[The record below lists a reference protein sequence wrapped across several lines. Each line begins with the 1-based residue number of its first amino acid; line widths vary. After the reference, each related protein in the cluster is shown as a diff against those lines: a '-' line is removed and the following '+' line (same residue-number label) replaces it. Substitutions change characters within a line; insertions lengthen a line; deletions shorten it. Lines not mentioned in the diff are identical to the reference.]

1 MTSGSARKATLILLT
16 LLVLAGL
23 LIFGPA
29 LVRLVR
35 GDERRDA
42 WAPQWRKDF
51 ILSAEARPDPA
62 PQESATPASLILLG
76 ARMCARKAARYD
88 ASYRTISY
96 PMGDVPDDQ
105 GACTD
110 VIVRSLR
117 AAGIDLQQLIHE
129 DMLRNFSTYPN
140 TWGLSAPD
148 PNIDHRRAPNQMCY
162 LRRHWQE
169 LPTRADPS
177 GPDHWLPGDLVY
189 WHLPSGFLH
198 CGVVSDRIGASGL
211 PMVIHN
217 LSVCKE
223 EDCLGRW
230 KIIAHFRYPDNM
242 AKEVSEPEH

>member
-62 PQESATPASLILLG
+62 PQE
-76 ARMCARKAARYD
+76 
-88 ASYRTISY
+88 
-96 PMGDVPDDQ
+96 
-105 GACTD
+105 
-110 VIVRSLR
+110 
-117 AAGIDLQQLIHE
+117 
-129 DMLRNFSTYPN
+129 
-140 TWGLSAPD
+140 
-148 PNIDHRRAPNQMCY
+148 
-162 LRRHWQE
+162 
-169 LPTRADPS
+169 
-177 GPDHWLPGDLVY
+177 
-189 WHLPSGFLH
+189 
-198 CGVVSDRIGASGL
+198 
-211 PMVIHN
+211 
-217 LSVCKE
+217 